1 MTWIRTRP
9 TVRDNVGAGLAAFA
23 LAASVGAATFYLVR
37 VLLAREPLDLPE
49 SRQGSAVERDREG
62 AGA

>member
-1 MTWIRTRP
+1 MTWIRTRA

-23 LAASVGAATFYLVR
+23 LAAGVGAATFYLVR
-37 VLLAREPLDLPE
+37 VLLAREPLDLPQ
-49 SRQGSAVERDREG
+49 SRHGSAVQRDREG